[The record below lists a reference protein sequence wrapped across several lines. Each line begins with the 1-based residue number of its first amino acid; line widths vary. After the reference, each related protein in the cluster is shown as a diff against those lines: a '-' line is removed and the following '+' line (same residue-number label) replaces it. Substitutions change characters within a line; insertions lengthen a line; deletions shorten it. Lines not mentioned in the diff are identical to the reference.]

1 LQFRCSSCTKHAI
14 DDILWKKNTWGAI
27 RKAIFNFF
35 LVFLWLLTMS
45 VVYAEY
51 EGWPF
56 RDALY
61 FSYITA
67 TSIGFGDFAPTKT
80 RDWPI
85 NYVLIG
91 VSLILMTNFVSPSW
105 AQCILVLY

>member
-1 LQFRCSSCTKHAI
+1 MGLVVWIILIFHRPSCTQHAI
-14 DDILWKKNTWGAI
+14 DDILWKKNNWGIA
-27 RKAIFNFF
+27 RKVIFNFF
-35 LVFLWLLTMS
+35 LVFVWLLIMS
-45 VVYAEY
+45 GVYAKY
-51 EGWPF
+51 EGWSY

-67 TSIGFGDFAPTKT
+67 TSIGFGDFAPTET

-91 VSLILMTNFVSPSW
+91 VSLILMTNFVSLS
-105 AQCILVLY
+105 